1 MKIIKSIKQM
11 QRLSQSL
18 KRSKSLALVP
28 TMGYLHDGHLSL
40 VKKARAAANI
50 VVVSIYVNPLQ
61 FGKNEDLARYPSD
74 LAGDLK
80 KLKVAGADIVFLPH
94 HKDMY
99 PSGFQT
105 TLHIGDLAK
114 PLCGAYRPGH
124 FDGVA
129 TVVTKLLQIT
139 QPDVAI
145 FGKKDFQQFL
155 IIKQLVSDLN
165 LPVKIIG
172 AAIVREKSNLALSS
186 RNSYLSESERMRAMS
201 ISKALRNMKKACQSG
216 MRDIEELRRIF
227 LQTMEPLRDVKVQ
240 YIEIVDRQTLQP
252 LLNLQKGRGLIAAA
266 VFVGKT
272 RLIDNIEI

>member
-11 QRLSQSL
+11 QRLAVSL
-18 KRSKSLALVP
+18 KKSKSIALVP
-28 TMGYLHDGHLSL
+28 TMGYLHEGHLYLVRKAKSL
-40 VKKARAAANI
+40 AKI
-50 VVVSIYVNPLQ
+50 VIVSIYVNPLQ
-61 FGKNEDLARYPSD
+61 FGKNEDLSRYPSD
-74 LAGDLK
+74 LTGDLK
-80 KLKVAGADIVFLPH
+80 KLKSVGADFLFSPT

-105 TLHIGDLAK
+105 NIHIGELSK
-114 PLCGAYRPGH
+114 TLCGAYRPGH

-129 TVVTKLLQIT
+129 TVVSKLLQIT
-139 QPDVAI
+139 QPDMAI
-145 FGKKDFQQFL
+145 FGKKDFQQYL
-155 IIKQLVSDLN
+155 IIKQLVRDLN
-165 LPVKIIG
+165 FPVKIIG

-186 RNSYLSESERMRAMS
+186 RNSYLSESQRMHATS
-201 ISKALRNMKKACQSG
+201 ISKALHSMKKACQSG

-227 LQTMEPLRDVKVQ
+227 IKTIELLRDVKVQ

-252 LLNLQKGRGLIAAA
+252 LLQVQKGRTLIAAA